1 MLLSRRRG
9 SLPKGLEL
17 ADSVTIDPHKW
28 FYAPLDAGAILVR
41 DESRLT
47 ASAGL
52 KPAYLTDEMDRSN
65 ERYQYYV
72 HGFEQSRRFRS
83 LKVWM
88 SFKRYGADEIGRWI
102 DANVDQ
108 AVHLYERVAAHPLFE
123 AAVRPPMS
131 AICIRYTGDGGL
143 TDEELSDLHA
153 EEIGRASC
161 RESV

>member
-1 MLLSRRRG
+1 MIRRPPRSTLLPYATLVRSG
-9 SLPKGLEL
+9 
-17 ADSVTIDPHKW
+17 

-41 DESRLT
+41 DEARLT

-52 KPAYLTDEMDRSN
+52 KPAYLTDEMDRTN

-88 SFKRYGADEIGRWI
+88 SFKRYGAEQIGRWI

-108 AVHLYERVAAHPLFE
+108 AQHLYERARAHP
-123 AAVRPPMS
+123 RS
-131 AICIRYTGDGGL
+131 
-143 TDEELSDLHA
+143 EERRVGK
-153 EEIGRASC
+153 EC
-161 RESV
+161 RSRWL